1 MKKGL
6 LLKHH
11 YFTLRRQS
19 RLSLDLEVF
28 YQVSMRLHVRTD
40 SSLSLSPPRTSRKR
54 LPLDSHTMSKRTST
68 GVQQLKKLQ
77 TQLNSL
83 IDDFCDSD
91 SPLPALD
98 EVGPSA
104 PLDGQHPKL
113 AQISAVLGETRALVE
128 GRRHVVFKAFEVR
141 SLSVIA
147 SGQLLTSVCKL
158 SITSSAACG
167 WQ

>member
-40 SSLSLSPPRTSRKR
+40 SSLSLSPLRTFRER
-54 LPLDSHTMSKRTST
+54 LPLDSNTMSKRTST

-98 EVGPSA
+98 EVGPSG
-104 PLDGQHPKL
+104 PLEYQHPKL
-113 AQISAVLGETRALVE
+113 ARLSAVLGETRALVE

-141 SLSVIA
+141 SGSLSA
-147 SGQLLTSVCKL
+147 SDQ
-158 SITSSAACG
+158 
-167 WQ
+167 